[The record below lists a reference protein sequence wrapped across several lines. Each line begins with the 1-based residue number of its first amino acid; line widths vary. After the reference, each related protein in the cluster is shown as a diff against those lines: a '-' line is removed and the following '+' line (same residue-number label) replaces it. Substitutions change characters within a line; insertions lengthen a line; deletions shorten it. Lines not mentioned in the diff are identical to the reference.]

1 MKSALT
7 VMLVSSFVLGLR
19 GFPIVAQTAGVAAAT
34 CMPPDAT
41 TTAMLAGLRR
51 LATSSAPEFVE
62 SREWRKIP
70 KTQPSSVSYVT
81 DNGVCNSAEA
91 AYTAA
96 AALEPPATPS
106 GMVRVFKLGNV
117 FVVQDTA
124 QQTGE
129 YIVTMTL
136 SKSFKVLARYRL

>member
-1 MKSALT
+1 MKSIAS
-7 VMLVSSFVLGLR
+7 VMLPWLLLSLQELPKVS
-19 GFPIVAQTAGVAAAT
+19 QTTGTEAAT
-34 CMPPDAT
+34 CKPPDAT
-41 TTAMLAGLRR
+41 STAMLDGLRR

-70 KTQPSSVSYVT
+70 KTQPSAVSYVT
-81 DNGVCNSAEA
+81 DNAVCSNAEA

-96 AALEPPATPS
+96 VQMNPPAAPS

-124 QQTGE
+124 QQTGH
-129 YIVTMTL
+129 YIETMTL
-136 SKSFKVLARYRL
+136 SKSFKVLAKYLM